1 MKTIFNDIFYGAT
14 ISNYGR
20 ENGFVDYKALKDS
33 FNAVMCNSILSVCA
47 DDWEQI
53 HGFVDN
59 SEKIEELDNK
69 KDELEEIQSN
79 VNDAL
84 EKLDDVE
91 NSIYDFNEMLENYD
105 FEYEDADEITQSLD
119 DFGDV
124 SDSWEQIHNID
135 FWAIR
140 EGFESFDSA
149 IAEAIERLEAE
160 KEQLENEAVSLENA
174 EIFQYFIIDGNGAD
188 ILQHWTNEIVFY
200 NSELDMYVW
209 GITHFG
215 TAWDY
220 VLTDIKCET
229 FEEADAR
236 EKAEA
241 PLKDYVAIFDAYL
254 TEKEATDKR
263 IEMIEA
269 LSRMRKDN
277 NCYTVAEAVVALV
290 DMNNDKVCKAYNEAM
305 NMLVELEDIE
315 ATDAEKA
322 ETIKTIVAVKISA
335 EIANLGSLWASD
347 THDERAYSDAEL
359 EQLERMMKHN
369 FIVGD
374 AVVSR
379 IDGKWYKVLGN
390 DCGMLS
396 LVGDGGAIIGNCF
409 DYDGISCRNEI
420 VKTPCTDEELEQLKH
435 ENIDW

>member
-1 MKTIFNDIFYGAT
+1 MKTIFNDTFYGAT

-20 ENGFVDYKALKDS
+20 ENGYVDYKALADS

-59 SEKIEELDNK
+59 SEKIEELDDK

-79 VNDAL
+79 INDML

-91 NSIYDFNEMLENYD
+91 NSIYDFNEAIKYKD
-105 FEYEDADEITQSLD
+105 FEYEDADEVTHDFDIDEAVTELESLD
-119 DFGDV
+119 LWG
-124 SDSWEQIHNID
+124 
-135 FWAIR
+135 IR
-140 EGFESFDSA
+140 ENLESYDSE
-149 IAEAIERLEAE
+149 IAEEIERIEAE
-160 KEQLENEAVSLENA
+160 KEQLENEAISLENA
-174 EIFQYFIIDGNGAD
+174 EIFQYFIIDNNGAD
-188 ILQHWTNEIVFY
+188 ILQHWANEIVFY

-215 TAWDY
+215 TAWNY
-220 VLTDIKCET
+220 VLTDIPCET

-290 DMNNDKVCKAYNEAM
+290 DANNDKVCKAYNEAM
-305 NMLVELEDIE
+305 NMFVELEDVE
-315 ATDAEKA
+315 ATEAEKA

-335 EIANLGSLWASD
+335 EIANLGSMWASD
-347 THDERAYSDAEL
+347 THDERAYTDAEL

-374 AVVSR
+374 AVISR
-379 IDGKWYKVLGN
+379 IDGRWYKVLSN